1 MFYRLHFPRSLAA
14 ALLSSAMLIG
24 LSSAALAQSNEVDFG
39 GAKFPTTVKLHGT
52 DLALNGGGVRYKAI
66 FKVYAVALYTA
77 KPCKTYQECMAVPGP
92 KRVTM
97 QFLRDNLN
105 AKEFG
110 QMMTKGIEANVD
122 RNSFTKSIPGMMK
135 LGEYFAKYKRLTSF
149 DLVNI
154 DYIPN
159 TGTVLTIK
167 GDVQEAIKEPE
178 FYDTILSIWLGK
190 SPVDGRLK
198 EALLIGANGKMP
210 K

>member
-77 KPCKTYQECMAVPGP
+77 KPCKSLAECMAVPGP

-97 QFLRDNLN
+97 QFLRDNLD
-105 AKEFG
+105 AREFG
-110 QMMTKGIEANVD
+110 KMMTKGIEANID
-122 RNSFTKSIPGMMK
+122 RATFTKSLPGMLR

-154 DYIPN
+154 DYVPG
-159 TGTVLTIK
+159 TGTALTIK
-167 GDVQEAIKEPE
+167 GDPQEAIKEPE
-178 FYDTILSIWLGK
+178 FFNTILAIWLGK
-190 SPVDGRLK
+190 APVDWKVKDG
-198 EALLIGANGKMP
+198 LLLGANGKMP
-210 K
+210 E

>member
-77 KPCKTYQECMAVPGP
+77 KPCKSLAECMAVPGP

-97 QFLRDNLN
+97 QFLRDNLD
-105 AKEFG
+105 AREFG
-110 QMMTKGIEANVD
+110 KMMAKGIEANID
-122 RNSFTKSIPGMMK
+122 RATFTKSLPGMLR

-154 DYIPN
+154 DYLPG

-178 FYDTILSIWLGK
+178 FYNTILAIWLGNA
-190 SPVDGRLK
+190 PVDRKVK
-198 EALLIGANGKMP
+198 EGMLTGANGKMP
-210 K
+210 D

>member
-1 MFYRLHFPRSLAA
+1 MLYRLHLPRSLSAVFLSFVM
-14 ALLSSAMLIG
+14 LLG
-24 LSSAALAQSNEVDFG
+24 LSSAALAQSTEVDFG
-39 GAKFPTTVKLHGT
+39 GAKFPTKVKLHGT
-52 DLALNGGGVRYKAI
+52 ELALNGGGVRYKAI
-66 FKVYAVALYTA
+66 FKVYAVAFYTA
-77 KPCKTYQECMAVPGP
+77 KPCKSYQECIAVPGP

-97 QFLRDNLN
+97 QFLRDNLD

-110 QMMTKGIEANVD
+110 KMMTKGIENNVD
-122 RNSFTKSIPGMMK
+122 RNSFMKSIPGMMR

-190 SPVDGRLK
+190 SPVDSRLK
-198 EALLIGANGKMP
+198 EGLLLGANGKMP

>member
-97 QFLRDNLN
+97 QFLRDNLD

-110 QMMTKGIEANVD
+110 KMMTKGIENNVD
-122 RNSFTKSIPGMMK
+122 RNSFMKSIPGMMR

-190 SPVDGRLK
+190 SPVDSRLK
-198 EALLIGANGKMP
+198 EGLLLGANGKMP